1 MANLTYRQAT
11 QVAPSSTT
19 TKNAPLTS
27 AEIDGNLK
35 SLNDELVLKA
45 PLASPALTGTPT
57 APTATA
63 GTNTTQIATTAFVIA
78 ERSNTA
84 TLTNKTLALG
94 SNSVS
99 GTLAQFN
106 TACSDADFASLA
118 GTETITNKTIA
129 LGSNTVSGTLA
140 QFNTACTDADF
151 VSLAGTET
159 LTNKTINGSSNTIT
173 NVSLTA
179 GVTGTLPIANGGTN
193 ATTAADARTN
203 LGLGSAAV
211 QAVGTAANDVVQRN
225 ASGYI
230 PVGTNWTCYESAG
243 VLYFA
248 IGGVAKAKLDA
259 SGNLTVVG
267 NVTAYGTM

>member
-35 SLNDELVLKA
+35 SLNDELALKA

-63 GTNTTQIATTAFVIA
+63 GTNTTQIATTAFVVA
-78 ERSNTA
+78 ERSNA
-84 TLTNKTLALG
+84 STLTNKTLTLG
-94 SNSVS
+94 NNS
-99 GTLAQFN
+99 
-106 TACSDADFASLA
+106 
-118 GTETITNKTIA
+118 I
-129 LGSNTVSGTLA
+129 SGTLA

-151 VSLAGTET
+151 ASLATSQTLTNKTIALSGNTLTGTLAEFNTACTDADFASLAGTET
-159 LTNKTINGSSNTIT
+159 LTNKTMSTGS
-173 NVSLTA
+173 VW
-179 GVTGTLPIANGGTN
+179 NGGTISIAYGGTG

-203 LGLGSAAV
+203 LGLGSAATLT
-211 QAVGTAANDVVQRN
+211 AGTGASNVVQRDT
-225 ASGYI
+225 SGYI
-230 PVGTNWTCYESAG
+230 PIGTNWKVYESGG
-243 VLYFA
+243 VLYFST
-248 IGGVAKAKLDA
+248 GGVAKAKLDA